1 MSAPAAPPPVPP
13 SGPPHEPPQDPP
25 PAALPGSTPPP
36 SPGRQR
42 FVALQ
47 HRDFRLIWIGQFI
60 SIIGTQMQAVAINW
74 HIFELL
80 RGTTITLDLFGFHWA
95 LNPEALG
102 LGGVGLARIIPI
114 AIFAVL
120 GGALADVRNRRTL
133 LLWTNTAAALFA
145 LVLAV
150 LTFSGLGTIWTIYL
164 LTSLTAAT
172 AAFSGPAFQSL
183 VPNLV
188 PEDHLTN
195 AISLNSLS
203 FQTATIAGPALA
215 GVVIA
220 ATGVGTVYALNAISF
235 VTIIGALLLIRYRG
249 GAAARDTG
257 LNWAAIVEGWRFVRH
272 TRIIWGS
279 MMLDFLATFFSSANT
294 MLPLVAGQILRVGAD
309 GYGLLATAQAL
320 GSFITGVVLSL
331 RKDIYRQGVV
341 LLTSVA
347 LYGVA
352 TMLFGLSTSFVL
364 SYVLFAM
371 TGAADTVSTVIRQTI
386 RQMMTPDR
394 LRGRMT
400 GINQIFFMG
409 GPQLGEVEAGVVAAL
424 FGVPFAIVSGGLATV
439 ALTGYIA
446 YKYPNLR
453 NYTRAQMAEDRARAA
468 AL

>member
-1 MSAPAAPPPVPP
+1 MSAPAAPPAKPP
-13 SGPPHEPPQDPP
+13 N
-25 PAALPGSTPPP
+25 
-36 SPGRQR
+36 QR

-47 HRDFRLIWIGQFI
+47 HRDFRLIWLGQFI
-60 SIIGTQMQAVAINW
+60 SIIGTQMQLVAINW
-74 HIFELL
+74 NIFQLL
-80 RGTTITLDLFGFHWA
+80 NGTTVSVDLFGYHLA

-133 LLWTNTAAALFA
+133 LIWTNAAAAVFA
-145 LVLAV
+145 LVLALLSFANLSSV
-150 LTFSGLGTIWTIYL
+150 WTIYL
-164 LTSLTAAT
+164 LTALTSAT

-188 PEDHLTN
+188 PEEHLTN

-215 GVVIA
+215 GMLMA
-220 ATGVGTVYALNAISF
+220 ATGVSTVYAFNAISF
-235 VTIIGALLLIRYRG
+235 GTIIVALLLIRYHG

-257 LNWAAIVEGWRFVRH
+257 LTWAAIVEGWRFVRH

-320 GSFITGVVLSL
+320 GSLLTGIVLSL
-331 RKDIYRQGVV
+331 RKDIYRQGFV

-347 LYGVA
+347 LYGLA

-364 SYVLFAM
+364 SYVLFAF

-409 GPQLGEVEAGVVAAL
+409 GPQLGEMEAGVVAAL
-424 FGVPFAIVSGGLATV
+424 LGVPFAIVSGGLATIV
-439 ALTGYIA
+439 LTGYIA
-446 YKYPNLR
+446 WKYPNLR
-453 NYTRAQMAEDRARAA
+453 NYTRAHMVEDRAKAA
-468 AL
+468 AA

>member
-1 MSAPAAPPPVPP
+1 MSSPAAPQP
-13 SGPPHEPPQDPP
+13 
-25 PAALPGSTPPP
+25 
-36 SPGRQR
+36 RQR

-60 SIIGTQMQAVAINW
+60 SIVGTQMQLVAINW

-80 RGTTITLDLFGFHWA
+80 RGQVLTVSLFGQTLT

-102 LGGVGLARIIPI
+102 LGGVGLARIVPI
-114 AIFAVL
+114 ALFAVL

-133 LLWTNTAAALFA
+133 LLWTNGAAAIFA
-145 LVLAV
+145 VVLALINFAQMDTV
-150 LTFSGLGTIWTIYL
+150 WTIYL

-188 PEDHLTN
+188 PEEHLTN

-215 GVVIA
+215 GVVIT
-220 ATGVGTVYALNAISF
+220 ATSVGMVYVINAISF
-235 VTIIGALLLIRYRG
+235 ATIIVALLLIHYRG

-294 MLPLVAGQILRVGAD
+294 MLPLVAGQILQVGPQ
-309 GYGLLATAQAL
+309 GYGVLATAQAV
-320 GSFITGVVLSL
+320 GSLLTGITLSL

-352 TMLFGLSTSFVL
+352 TMLFGLSTNFVL
-364 SYVLFAM
+364 SYILFAF

-409 GPQLGEVEAGVVAAL
+409 GPQLGEMEAGIVAAL
-424 FGVPFAIVSGGLATV
+424 FGVPFAIVSGGLATIV
-439 ALTGYIA
+439 LTGYIA
-446 YKYPNLR
+446 WKYPRLR
-453 NYTRAQMAEDRARAA
+453 EYTSAHMAEDRARAA
-468 AL
+468 G

>member
-1 MSAPAAPPPVPP
+1 MSSPAAPQP
-13 SGPPHEPPQDPP
+13 
-25 PAALPGSTPPP
+25 
-36 SPGRQR
+36 RQR

-60 SIIGTQMQAVAINW
+60 SIVGTQMQLVAINW

-80 RGTTITLDLFGFHWA
+80 QGQVLTVSLFGQTLT

-102 LGGVGLARIIPI
+102 LGGVGLARIVPI
-114 AIFAVL
+114 ALFAVL

-133 LLWTNTAAALFA
+133 LLWTNGAAAIFA
-145 LVLAV
+145 VVLALLNFAQMDTV
-150 LTFSGLGTIWTIYL
+150 WTIYL

-188 PEDHLTN
+188 PEEHLTN

-215 GVVIA
+215 GAVITLA
-220 ATGVGTVYALNAISF
+220 NVGTVYVINAVSF
-235 VTIIGALLLIRYRG
+235 ATIIVALLLIHYRG

-279 MMLDFLATFFSSANT
+279 MMLDFMATFFSSANT
-294 MLPLVAGQILRVGAD
+294 MLPLVAGQILQVGPQ
-309 GYGLLATAQAL
+309 GYGVLATAQAV
-320 GSFITGVVLSL
+320 GSLLTGITLSL

-364 SYVLFAM
+364 SYILFAC

-409 GPQLGEVEAGVVAAL
+409 GPQLGEMEAGIVAAL
-424 FGVPFAIVSGGLATV
+424 FGVPFAIVSGGLATIV
-439 ALTGYIA
+439 LTGYIA
-446 YKYPNLR
+446 WKYPRLR
-453 NYTRAQMAEDRARAA
+453 EYTSAHMAEDRARAA
-468 AL
+468 AT

>member
-1 MSAPAAPPPVPP
+1 MSLPPAPPSAPPP
-13 SGPPHEPPQDPP
+13 S
-25 PAALPGSTPPP
+25 SK
-36 SPGRQR
+36 QR

-47 HRDFRLIWIGQFI
+47 HRDFRLIWMGTLV
-60 SIIGTQMQAVAINW
+60 SVIGTQMQMVAINW
-74 HIFELL
+74 HIFQLL
-80 RGTTITLDLFGFHWA
+80 QGTTVSLDLFGFQLS

-114 AIFAVL
+114 ALFAIL

-133 LLWTNTAAALFA
+133 LLWTNGAAALFA
-145 LVLAV
+145 LILA
-150 LTFSGLGTIWTIYL
+150 LLSFANLDTIWTIYL
-164 LTSLTAAT
+164 LTALTSAT

-188 PEDHLTN
+188 PEEHLTN
-195 AISLNSLS
+195 AISVNSLS
-203 FQTATIAGPALA
+203 GQTATIVGPALA
-215 GVVIA
+215 GVVMA
-220 ATGVGTVYALNAISF
+220 VTGVGTVYALNAISF
-235 VTIIGALLLIRYRG
+235 VTIIVALLLIRYRG

-294 MLPLVAGQILRVGAD
+294 MLPLVAGQILQVGAG
-309 GYGLLATAQAL
+309 GYGLLATAQAV
-320 GSFITGVVLSL
+320 GSLISGIVLSL

-341 LLTSVA
+341 LLSSVA

-364 SYVLFAM
+364 SYVLFSF
-371 TGAADTVSTVIRQTI
+371 TGATDTVSTVIRQTI

-409 GPQLGEVEAGVVAAL
+409 GPQLGEMEAGIVAAL
-424 FGVPFAIVSGGLATV
+424 FGVPFAIVSGGLATIV
-439 ALTGYIA
+439 LTGYIA
-446 YKYPNLR
+446 WKYPNLR
-453 NYTRAQMAEDRARAA
+453 NYTRAHMVEDRERAA
-468 AL
+468 AA